1 MKKLH
6 FSLLLLFFLASTSI
20 FAQSTS
26 ARLRGKVQEKGT
38 KEPLIS
44 ASVIIYKGDKTN
56 IIAGAATDI
65 EGKYSIPKIEFGT
78 YTVRVSYL
86 GYTPKEQTI
95 TIKKEAVYELD
106 FTLKIDAQIPYNGKT
121 LMIIWKPQFSP
132 ILTNK
137 ELSQVP
143 AVYDDPARATALLA
157 GVNGAND
164 QANNISVRGNNPN
177 GLKWYLEGIEIP
189 NPNHTPNAGTASDR
203 ITTSGGGVNMI
214 KPQFLQSTAF
224 FNGAFNTGLGNATG
238 GILNMKV
245 DRRMPEKNQFS
256 TQIGLIGLEALVK
269 TAINREKGSFL
280 NASVRY
286 STVGL
291 LTNVLNVDFGGEKI
305 SYTDVNLSAFFPT
318 KKYGDFTFFNI
329 SGTSSNLFGAQR
341 DTTWEV
347 QKDRF
352 DIDFRSTTTISGM
365 THSFTKNQHTLNTT
379 IAYSSWNANRNGY
392 LLDDDFERNLV
403 QQDSLRHRRLSLRM
417 QYAYKNF
424 TTEINATHLDYQL
437 QNFDSLQFSTSNG
450 QQRGWLLQPSAS
462 YTLNG
467 RKYYSLQMGVHS
479 MIYTENNTYA
489 IEPRLTFIKYVN
501 RLNAD
506 LMLSYGLHSQLQTP
520 EVYLSTNSKGT
531 FDHRDLGLTRAHHLN
546 LKLQKNSHS
555 YGFQVQAYYQYLFD
569 IPIVNNANRSFSV
582 INELNSQITD
592 PLENEGVGR
601 NYGVEIAV
609 KKAMQDNYY
618 ISVNA
623 SLYQS
628 EYKGGDEIWRST
640 RYNGN
645 YIANLI
651 IGKEWMKT
659 RINKKDRNINRK
671 IGVYARAVYAGG
683 LRESPIDF
691 VLSEEFGQTTF
702 IENQAFS
709 IQQPNVFK
717 LDLRL
722 YWKKE
727 VFNFSK
733 NKKSPMR
740 THTIALDI
748 QNATNRQNV
757 AFNYFDVLQNTVITK
772 YQLGLIPLLSWRVDF

>member
-1 MKKLH
+1 MKKLYTI
-6 FSLLLLFFLASTSI
+6 LILFLTLINVPILAQLGELQGEI
-20 FAQSTS
+20 
-26 ARLRGKVQEKGT
+26 LEENT

-44 ASVIIYKGDKTN
+44 ANITIYKGDKTN
-56 IIAGAATDI
+56 IIASAVTDI
-65 EGKYSIPKIEFGT
+65 KGKYSIPNIEFGA
-78 YTVRVSYL
+78 YTIEVNYI
-86 GYTPKEQTI
+86 GYTPQEQKI
-95 TIKKEAVYELD
+95 KIKKEKIYQLD
-106 FTLKIDAQIPYNGKT
+106 FTLKTDISPFDVPQVLI
-121 LMIIWKPQFSP
+121 LWQPQFSP

-143 AVYDDPARATALLA
+143 AVYDDPARATTLLA

-238 GILNMKV
+238 GVLNMKI
-245 DRRMPEKNQFS
+245 DREMPKENQFS

-269 TAINREKGSFL
+269 TAINREKGSFI

-305 SYTDVNLSAFFPT
+305 SYADVNLSAFFPT

-329 SGTSSNLFGAQR
+329 SGTSSNLFEAQR
-341 DTTWEV
+341 DTTWAF

-352 DIDFRSTTTISGM
+352 DIDFRSTTIISGM
-365 THSFTKNQHTLNTT
+365 THSFTKNQHVFNTT
-379 IAYSSWNANRNGY
+379 VAYSSWNASRNGY
-392 LLDDDFERNLV
+392 LINDNFERNLV
-403 QQDSLRHRRLSLRM
+403 QQDSLRHHRLSLRM
-417 QYAYKNF
+417 QYLYKNF
-424 TTEINATHLDYQL
+424 TGEINATHLDYQL

-450 QQRGWLLQPSAS
+450 QQRGWLFQPSAS
-462 YTLNG
+462 YTILNNP
-467 RKYYSLQMGVHS
+467 KLYSLQMGVHS

-489 IEPRLTFIKYVN
+489 IEPRLTFIKSVSSLAAN
-501 RLNAD
+501 F
-506 LMLSYGLHSQLQTP
+506 MLSYGLHSQLQTP

-531 FDHRDLGLTRAHHLN
+531 FDHRDLGLTRAHHFN
-546 LKLQKNSHS
+546 LKLQKNRHS
-555 YGFQVQAYYQYLFD
+555 YGFQMQAYYQYLFD
-569 IPIVNNANRSFSV
+569 IPIVNNPNRSFSV

-609 KKAMQDNYY
+609 RKAIENDYY
-618 ISVNA
+618 ISANV

-628 EYKGGDEIWRST
+628 EYKGGDEIWRNT

-651 IGKEWMKT
+651 LGKEWMKT
-659 RINKKDRNINRK
+659 HINKKEKNIKRK

-691 VLSEEFGQTTF
+691 VLSKELGQTVF
-702 IENQAFS
+702 VENQAFS

-757 AFNYFDVLQNTVITK
+757 AFNYFDVLQNNIVTK